1 MEKFQRQSLSR
12 VITKYME
19 GDHTLFAMA
28 SFLNEQG
35 IYVIAC
41 KYTLPVRSKVWVL
54 EGNSKK

>member
-1 MEKFQRQSLSR
+1 MEKFHRQSLSR

-19 GDHTLFAMA
+19 DDHTLFAMA
-28 SFLNEQG
+28 NFLNEQG

-54 EGNSKK
+54 EGN